1 MINIDLEIIQKIL
14 FRILCYQLALLIPLK
29 LLTYLLPYWRY
40 NDIQKRK
47 EHKNEIKK

>member
-29 LLTYLLPYWRY
+29 LLTYLLPFFKGER
-40 NDIQKRK
+40 
-47 EHKNEIKK
+47 